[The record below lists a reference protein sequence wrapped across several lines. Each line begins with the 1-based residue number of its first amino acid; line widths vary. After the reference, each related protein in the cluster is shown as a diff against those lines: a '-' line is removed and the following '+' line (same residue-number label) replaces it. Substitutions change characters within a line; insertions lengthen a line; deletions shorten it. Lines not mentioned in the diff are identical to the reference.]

1 MELADLRIVRRA
13 SLEFGRSLNV
23 FFGDN
28 AQGKTS
34 LLEGLAL
41 LARGRSFRTDHT
53 PALIRRG
60 APALLA
66 TGVSVRAQG
75 QTRLA
80 VEVQPGGREL
90 RVDGLSVAPGAYQGR
105 LEAVVYSTERLQ
117 LLRGPMRA
125 RRQYL
130 DRGGA
135 ALWPGYR
142 QLLAEF
148 GRVLAQRN
156 AALAAGSGDLAAW
169 DERFVSLGAR
179 LRQLRARYAQRLQE
193 ALERGYRPA
202 GERYLVATP
211 PAEARDEDAAERLR
225 GELLRRAGDE
235 RRVGRSLAG
244 PQRDPVRLRVN
255 GEAAETAS
263 SGQARSLV
271 LALTLAALDVYRE
284 ERGETP
290 VALLDDLDSELDQA
304 RAATLCALV
313 AERGQAFVTTAHPGW
328 TGALPDARRFEVVA
342 GSVRRA
348 DA

>member
-1 MELADLRIVRRA
+1 MELADLRIIRST
-13 SLEFGRSLNV
+13 SLEFGRSVNV

-41 LARGRSFRTDHT
+41 LARGRSFRTDQT
-53 PALIRRG
+53 AALIRRG
-60 APALLA
+60 APAVLA
-66 TGVSVRAQG
+66 TGVVRAQG
-75 QTRLA
+75 ETRLA
-80 VEVQPGGREL
+80 VEVRPAGREL
-90 RVDGLSVAPGAYQGR
+90 RVDGQAVAMSDYQGR

-117 LLRGPMRA
+117 LVRGPMRG

-130 DRGGA
+130 DRGAA

-148 GRVLAQRN
+148 HRVLAQRN
-156 AALAAGSGDLAAW
+156 AALAAGSGDLPVW
-169 DERFVSLGAR
+169 DERFVSRGAR
-179 LRQLRARYAQRLQE
+179 LRQLRARYAQRLQS
-193 ALERGYRPA
+193 ALDRGYRPA
-202 GERYLVATP
+202 GESYQVATP

-225 GELLRRAGDE
+225 GELSRRAGDE
-235 RRVGRSLAG
+235 RRLGRNLAG

-255 GEAAETAS
+255 DEPAETVS

-284 ERGETP
+284 ERGEAP

-304 RAATLCALV
+304 RAAALCAQV
-313 AERGQAFVTTAHPGW
+313 AERAQAFVTTAHPGW

-342 GSVRRA
+342 GTVRRA
-348 DA
+348 DS